1 MVAKLDT
8 GSALPLY
15 KQLEQKIKSAILDG
29 KFKAGQKIPTELE
42 LSQNY
47 QVSRITV
54 RKALESLTRDR
65 LLTRISGKGTFV
77 SAEKFQRDMSGI
89 VSFSELCRSQG
100 RRPGA
105 RTIKS
110 VIEMPTTDV
119 RDALELADDDRIIT
133 LERIRYA
140 DDIPV
145 SLEIARFPETFSF
158 LLTEEL
164 NQQSLY
170 QILKEKYDIYFT
182 RSAKVIELVY
192 ASYDVAHYLAIPT
205 GYPLISITSRI
216 IDNHGKASC
225 SSTQLIVGDKI
236 RFFV

>member
-8 GSALPLY
+8 DSALPLY

-54 RKALESLTRDR
+54 RKALESLTRDN
-65 LLTRISGKGTFV
+65 LLTRVSGKGTFV

-100 RRPGA
+100 RKPGA

-110 VIEMPTTDV
+110 VIETPAKDV
-119 RDALELADDDRIIT
+119 QDALALSEGERIIV

-140 DDIPV
+140 DDVPV
-145 SLEIARFPETFSF
+145 SLEITRFPETFSF
-158 LLTEEL
+158 LLTEDL
-164 NQQSLY
+164 NHQSLY
-170 QILKEKYDIYFT
+170 QILRDNYDIYFT

>member
-1 MVAKLDT
+1 MKLD
-8 GSALPLY
+8 GDSVLPLY
-15 KQLEQKIKSAILDG
+15 RQLEKTIKSAILNG
-29 KFKAGQKIPTELE
+29 EFKPGQKIPTELE
-42 LSQNY
+42 LSRNY

-54 RKALESLTRDR
+54 RKALEALTRDN

-100 RRPGA
+100 RKPGA

-110 VIEMPTTDV
+110 VIEMPTPEV
-119 RDALELADDDRIIT
+119 RDALALAEEERVIV

-145 SLEIARFPETFSF
+145 SLEISRFPIAFDF
-158 LLTEEL
+158 LLTEDL

-170 QILKEKYDIYFT
+170 QVLKEKYGIYFT
-182 RSAKVIELVY
+182 RSAKIIELVY
-192 ASYDVAHYLAIPT
+192 ASYDVAHYLAVPT
-205 GYPLISITSRI
+205 GYPLISIASRI
-216 IDNHGKASC
+216 VDNHGKTSC